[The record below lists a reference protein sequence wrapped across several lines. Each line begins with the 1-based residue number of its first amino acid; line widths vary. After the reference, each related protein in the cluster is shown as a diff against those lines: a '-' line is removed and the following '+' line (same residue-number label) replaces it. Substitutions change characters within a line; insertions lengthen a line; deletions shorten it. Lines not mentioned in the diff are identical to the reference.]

1 MDICRLNFS
10 HGDHSYHADTIRNIR
25 QAIDNKRAKKTLFKP
40 VALALDTKGP
50 EIRTGLLKGGGSAI
64 VNLVKGNKI
73 TLSLMD
79 ADKESGDVDRV
90 WVDYKNLPKVI
101 TKNDLIFVDDG
112 LISLKVLDVS
122 ISKFM
127 LQMTS
132 KKLLLSSIKLNFW
145 LDEVVCEIQNGG
157 ELGSKKGVNLPGIE
171 VDLPAVSEKDQR
183 DLKFGVE
190 QVNLMSFFPKITR
203 MN

>member
-132 KKLLLSSIKLNFW
+132 KKLLLSSIKLNF
-145 LDEVVCEIQNGG
+145 
-157 ELGSKKGVNLPGIE
+157 
-171 VDLPAVSEKDQR
+171 
-183 DLKFGVE
+183 
-190 QVNLMSFFPKITR
+190 
-203 MN
+203 

>member
-10 HGDHSYHADTIRNIR
+10 HGDHTYHAETIANIR
-25 QAIDNKRAKKTLFKP
+25 TAIDQCRAKKTLFKP

-64 VNLVKGNKI
+64 VNLVKGRKLV
-73 TLSLMD
+73 LSLMD
-79 ADKESGDVDRV
+79 ADKESGDEDRI

-101 TKNDLIFVDDG
+101 NKGDLIYVDDG
-112 LISLKVLDVS
+112 LISLKVLDTS
-122 ISKFM
+122 I
-127 LQMTS
+127 
-132 KKLLLSSIKLNFW
+132 N
-145 LDEVVCEIQNGG
+145 EVTTEIQNGG

-190 QVNLMSFFPKITR
+190 QGVDMVFASFIRKAADVMAGEWNLDMLAWS
-203 MN
+203 